1 MKILVIPEDFRKD
14 QYMLK
19 PIIAAMIAKLGK
31 PHTKIRICQDPL
43 LGGVSEA
50 LKWENI
56 QDIINQ
62 YPMVDLF
69 LLCVDRDGKE
79 GRKTSLQFLE
89 TQATNLLPPRRL
101 LLAEN
106 AWQEIEVW
114 VLAGQILPSDWNWQ
128 NIRNEINPKE
138 TYFLPLSQQRNL
150 LNDPGEGRKTLAEEA
165 ARKYDRIRQL
175 CPEDIVNLET
185 RINAYI
191 TGYKDDKKTKS

>member
-14 QYMLK
+14 QYTIK
-19 PIIAAMIAKLGK
+19 PIITAMMAKLGK
-31 PHTKIRICQDPL
+31 PRTKVMVCQDPL

-56 QDIINQ
+56 ENTINQ

-79 GRKTSLQFLE
+79 GRKTSLEKLE
-89 TQATNLLPPRRL
+89 ARAAKILSERRL

-114 VLAGQILPSDWNWQ
+114 VLAGQDLPKDWNWQ
-128 NIRNEINPKE
+128 DVRSEINPKE

-150 LNDPGEGRKTLAEEA
+150 LNAPGEGRKKLAEEA
-165 ARKYDRIRQL
+165 ARRYERIRQL
-175 CPEDIVNLET
+175 CPEDLVNLEN

-191 TGYKDDKKTKS
+191 AG